1 MAAVDDGVGAA
12 LGAVRVVQDG
22 VRGVQTNAAAAAD
35 ACGASRSVPSPTRQ
49 SFQEANDRRCAVVD
63 ISDIGLLKKSYTM
76 DNVLDVWKGAWDAD
90 RAAPRTYTCVLSS
103 LRGMLER

>member
-1 MAAVDDGVGAA
+1 
-12 LGAVRVVQDG
+12 
-22 VRGVQTNAAAAAD
+22 
-35 ACGASRSVPSPTRQ
+35 
-49 SFQEANDRRCAVVD
+49 VD